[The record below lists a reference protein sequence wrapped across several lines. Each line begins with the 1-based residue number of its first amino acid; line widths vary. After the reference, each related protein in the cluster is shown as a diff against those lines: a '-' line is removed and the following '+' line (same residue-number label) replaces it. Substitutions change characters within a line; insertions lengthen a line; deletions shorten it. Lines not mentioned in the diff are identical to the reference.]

1 MRKFKNQHAGSNAI
15 DPATTTARNF
25 GFGPVPKKG
34 GKTGNYDEAKPDK
47 QAKADI
53 RRKGGR

>member
-1 MRKFKNQHAGSNAI
+1 MRKFKNKHAGSNAI

-25 GFGPVPKKG
+25 GFGCISGKG
-34 GKTGNYDEAKPDK
+34 GKTCNYDEAKPDK
-47 QAKADI
+47 QVKADI